1 MLTKMVLQNFYSF
14 KERTEIDF
22 KKTSYTIC
30 PENVSES
37 KVLKGA
43 VFVGANGSGKTN
55 VIKGIKFL
63 LQWLFGDSEEP
74 NMLRRAVCLFGECE
88 EYTLEYS
95 FDIDYNEIVY
105 KISVNIDAEA
115 IYEELTVNK
124 AIYLKR
130 EAGKAVVYYDKNN
143 TKQYEEDIPKDGSF
157 LRSLYFNT
165 KFAGNTVLVKWM
177 NFLKNSVYCDIYL
190 NNLVGA
196 REDEVG
202 IAEYLEN
209 NGTERINEFF
219 KHFNFNQQ
227 IEYDDEAKGSHF
239 GIKADKKLILFRR
252 DSLDDPIPFYM
263 ESLGNQLTLKILP
276 VIFAD
281 MDNGGMLAIDE
292 FSSGFHNQLEELL
305 IKYFMKYSS
314 NSQLFLVS
322 HSTNI
327 LKNTVMRPDQ
337 EYSVYFDGENG
348 SKIRRFSDEQPRN
361 AQNIEKMYNSG
372 VFGGL
377 PYYEEI

>member
-1 MLTKMVLQNFYSF
+1 MLTKMVLENFYSF

-55 VIKGIKFL
+55 IIKGIKFL
-63 LQWLFGDSEEP
+63 LEWLFGSPKES
-74 NMLRRAVCLFGECE
+74 NALIKAVCLFGERKA
-88 EYTLEYS
+88 YALEYN
-95 FDIDYNEIVY
+95 FDIDSNEIVY
-105 KISVNIDAEA
+105 KIGVNIDAET
-115 IYEELTVNK
+115 IYEEVTINK
-124 AIYLKR
+124 SVYLKR
-130 EAGKAVVYYDKNN
+130 EAEKAVVYYEKNSI
-143 TKQYEEDIPKDGSF
+143 KEYEDDIPEDSSF

-165 KFAGNTVLVKWM
+165 KFAGNKVLVKWM
-177 NFLKNSVYCDIYL
+177 NFLKNSIYCDIYM
-190 NNLVGA
+190 NNLLGA
-196 REDEVG
+196 REAEVS

-219 KHFNFNQQ
+219 ARFNFNQK
-227 IEYDDEAKGSHF
+227 IEYDDEAKGNHF

-252 DSLDDPIPFYM
+252 DSLDDPIPYYM
-263 ESLGNQLTLKILP
+263 ESLGNQLTLKLLP
-276 VIFAD
+276 VIFSV
-281 MDNGGMLAIDE
+281 MDNGGMLTIDE

-305 IKYFMKYSS
+305 IKYFMKYSQ

-337 EYSVYFDGENG
+337 EYAVYFDGENG

-377 PYYEEI
+377 PYYEEA

>member
-1 MLTKMVLQNFYSF
+1 MLTKLVMENFYSF
-14 KERTEIDF
+14 KERTEIDL

-37 KVLKGA
+37 KILKGA

-55 VIKGIKFL
+55 VIKGIRFL
-63 LQWLFGDSEEP
+63 LEWLFGDTKEL
-74 NMLRRAVCLFGECE
+74 NTIRQAVCLFGERKA
-88 EYTLEYS
+88 YALEYS

-105 KISVNIDAEA
+105 KISVNISEEK
-115 IYEELTVNK
+115 IYEELVVNK
-124 AIYLKR
+124 HVYLKR
-130 EAGKAVVYYDKNN
+130 EAEKAIVYYEKNN
-143 TKQYEEDIPKDGSF
+143 IKEYENDIPKDGSF
-157 LRSLYFNT
+157 LRLLYFNT
-165 KFAGNTVLVKWM
+165 RFAGNKVLVKWM
-177 NFLKNSVYCDIYL
+177 NFLMNSIYCDIYL
-190 NNLVGA
+190 NKLLGA
-196 REDEVG
+196 RGEEVG

-209 NGTERINEFF
+209 NGTKRINDFF
-219 KHFNFNQQ
+219 GKFNFKQK
-227 IEYDDEAKGSHF
+227 IEYDEEAKGSHF
-239 GIKADKKLILFRR
+239 GIKADKKLIMFRR

-276 VIFAD
+276 VIFTV
-281 MDNGGMLAIDE
+281 MDNEGMLVIDE

-305 IKYFMKYSS
+305 IKYFMKYSN

-327 LKNTVMRPDQ
+327 LKNTVLRPDQ
-337 EYSVYFDGENG
+337 EYAVYFDGENG
-348 SKIRRFSDEQPRN
+348 SKVRRFSDEQPRN

-377 PYYEEI
+377 PYYEEV